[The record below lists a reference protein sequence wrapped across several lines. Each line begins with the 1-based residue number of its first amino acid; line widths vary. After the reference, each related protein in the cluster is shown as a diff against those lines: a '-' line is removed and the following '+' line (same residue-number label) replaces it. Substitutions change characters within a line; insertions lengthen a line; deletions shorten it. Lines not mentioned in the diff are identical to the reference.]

1 MSSALAAAKRRR
13 AFNNDNNNQTTDNS
27 INTTTNQNNT
37 QQTTQN
43 SKPVSDK
50 PRTINEALRFLN
62 NRIDTIE
69 NSISNNQTNTP
80 SMIDNEVIEEY
91 ENRFDLIIQEINNL
105 KDAMLKL
112 QSFTM
117 DVNKQLFEERINIL
131 SSNDDISDADDLQK
145 MIDNS
150 NNIVEINDFD
160 NNDVIESEKEITDS

>member
-27 INTTTNQNNT
+27 INTATNQNNT

-43 SKPVSDK
+43 SKPVPDK

-69 NSISNNQTNTP
+69 NNISNNQTNTP
-80 SMIDNEVIEEY
+80 TMIDNEVIEEY

-117 DVNKQLFEERINIL
+117 VVNKQLFEERINIL

-160 NNDVIESEKEITDS
+160 NNDVDESEEEITES

>member
-27 INTTTNQNNT
+27 INTATNQNNT

-69 NSISNNQTNTP
+69 NNISNNQTNTP

-117 DVNKQLFEERINIL
+117 VVNKQLFEERINIL

-150 NNIVEINDFD
+150 NNIIEINDFD
-160 NNDVIESEKEITDS
+160 NNDVNESEEEITES

>member
-27 INTTTNQNNT
+27 INTATNQNNT

-43 SKPVSDK
+43 SKPVPDK

-69 NSISNNQTNTP
+69 NNISNNQTNTP
-80 SMIDNEVIEEY
+80 TMIDNEVIEEY

-117 DVNKQLFEERINIL
+117 VVNKQLFEERINIL

-150 NNIVEINDFD
+150 NNIIEINDFD
-160 NNDVIESEKEITDS
+160 NNDVNESEEEITES